1 VTPEEVELLSQLTI
15 VIPTYNRPL
24 ALERSIEYWRDTP
37 VTVHI
42 LDGSEKPWFPEGNL
56 RDISNISYH
65 YFEPKSG
72 EPKWQ
77 GLRTRHRFAVSLPK
91 TRFSAMFGDDDFFLI
106 SGLCAALK
114 TLDQNDQICSV
125 TGLTIGFECLDK
137 KTRWGYRN
145 VETRAKNL
153 FESQDVSD
161 RLKSRR
167 WGEWPITFYGVFKTE
182 IWQKMFELSH
192 RYDFP
197 HILVGERLV
206 SAVSLALGPMREIE
220 NPLWL
225 RWFGVERVNLEELAG
240 GRAGFENFLS
250 DPSNQE
256 LVKTFLDLFTEAIQI
271 GSPHLGARQSSK
283 LAKKTFIPGFRTSEV
298 GIRRRLRRKIGKL
311 LTKIGVVVPPS
322 LRSTLNRKFANSITK
337 SLGFREIRDEL
348 KPVLRR
354 HDLEDF
360 LKVTSKVHAIEV
372 TSEIIEVDRLLL
384 KPREELRLRASI

>member
-1 VTPEEVELLSQLTI
+1 
-15 VIPTYNRPL
+15 
-24 ALERSIEYWRDTP
+24 
-37 VTVHI
+37 
-42 LDGSEKPWFPEGNL
+42 
-56 RDISNISYH
+56 
-65 YFEPKSG
+65 
-72 EPKWQ
+72 
-77 GLRTRHRFAVSLPK
+77 LPK
-91 TRFSAMFGDDDFFLI
+91 TRFSALIGDDDFFLI

-137 KTRWGYRN
+137 RTRWGYRE
-145 VETRAKNL
+145 VETRARNL
-153 FESQDVSD
+153 FDSEDVSD

-167 WGEWPITFYGVFKTE
+167 WGEVPITYYGVFKTE
-182 IWQKMFELSH
+182 IWQKTFELSNC
-192 RYDFP
+192 YDFP
-197 HILVGERLV
+197 QILFGELPV
-206 SAVSLALGPMREIE
+206 QAISLALGPMREIE

-225 RWFGVERVNLEELAG
+225 RRFWVDRLNLEVPAG

-250 DPSNQE
+250 DSSNQE
-256 LVKTFLDLFTEAIQI
+256 MVKTFLDLITEAIQI

-283 LAKKTFIPGFRTSEV
+283 LAKMTLIPGFRTSEV

-322 LRSTLNRKFANSITK
+322 LRLILNRKFANSITK
-337 SLGFREIRDEL
+337 SLGFREIRDEM
-348 KPVLRR
+348 KPALGR

-360 LKVTSKVHAIEV
+360 LKIISKAHAIEV

>member
-15 VIPTYNRPL
+15 IIPTYNRPL
-24 ALERSIEYWRDTP
+24 TLERSIEYWRDTP

-56 RDISNISYH
+56 KDVSNITYH

-77 GLRTRHRFAVSLPK
+77 GLRARLRFAVSLPK

-114 TLDQNDQICSV
+114 TLDQNDHVCSV

-137 KTRWGYRN
+137 RTRWGYQN
-145 VETRAKNL
+145 VEIRAKNL
-153 FESQDVSD
+153 FESEDVSD
-161 RLKSRR
+161 RLKSHR
-167 WGEWPITFYGVFKTE
+167 WGEVPITYYGVFKTE
-182 IWQKMFELSH
+182 IWQKTFELSH
-192 RYDFP
+192 CYDFP
-197 HILVGERLV
+197 LILFGERLV
-206 SAVSLALGPMREIE
+206 HAISLALGPMREIE

-225 RWFGVERVNLEELAG
+225 RRFWVDRLNVEVPAG
-240 GRAGFENFLS
+240 GRVGFGNFLS

-256 LVKTFLDLFTEAIQI
+256 MVKTFLDLFTEAIQI
-271 GSPHLGARQSSK
+271 GSPHLGVRQSSR
-283 LAKKTFIPGFRTSEV
+283 LAKMTLIPGFRTSEV

-337 SLGFREIRDEL
+337 SLGFREIRDEM
-348 KPVLRR
+348 KPALGR

-360 LKVTSKVHAIEV
+360 LKIISKAHAIEV
-372 TSEIIEVDRLLL
+372 TSEIIGVDRLLL
-384 KPREELRLRASI
+384 KPREELRLRASV